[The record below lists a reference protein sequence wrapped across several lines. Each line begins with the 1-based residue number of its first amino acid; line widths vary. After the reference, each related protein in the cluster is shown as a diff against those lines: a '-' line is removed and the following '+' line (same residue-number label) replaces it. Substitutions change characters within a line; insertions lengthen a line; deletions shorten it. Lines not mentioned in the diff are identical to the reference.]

1 LEHQE
6 HEGARV
12 IPDDHMGAADEEEE
26 HRRRIRE
33 HQVIVLDN
41 NNNSNI
47 GELEIIGEE
56 EDDDD
61 GILYTEESPLDSLER
76 PSSLFEESRPRRRRA
91 SSLRDMRR
99 NEDR

>member
-1 LEHQE
+1 M
-6 HEGARV
+6 
-12 IPDDHMGAADEEEE
+12 IPDDLVGGGEEEE
-26 HRRRIRE
+26 DHRRRIRE
-33 HQVIVLDN
+33 NQVIVLDN
-41 NNNSNI
+41 NSLNI
-47 GELEIIGEE
+47 GELEIIEE
-56 EDDDD
+56 EEEEED

>member
-1 LEHQE
+1 M
-6 HEGARV
+6 
-12 IPDDHMGAADEEEE
+12 IPDDLVGGGDEEEE

-41 NNNSNI
+41 NSNI
-47 GELEIIGEE
+47 GELEIIEE
-56 EDDDD
+56 EEEEED

>member
-1 LEHQE
+1 M
-6 HEGARV
+6 
-12 IPDDHMGAADEEEE
+12 IPDDLVGGGDEEEE

-41 NNNSNI
+41 NSNI
-47 GELEIIGEE
+47 GELEIIEE
-56 EDDDD
+56 EEEEEED

>member
-1 LEHQE
+1 
-6 HEGARV
+6 V
-12 IPDDHMGAADEEEE
+12 IPDQDLPGGGAEEEE

-33 HQVIVLDN
+33 HQVIVVDN
-41 NNNSNI
+41 NSLASHNI
-47 GELEIIGEE
+47 GELEIIEE
-56 EDDDD
+56 EEEDDD
-61 GILYTEESPLDSLER
+61 GILYTEESPLESLER

>member
-1 LEHQE
+1 
-6 HEGARV
+6 
-12 IPDDHMGAADEEEE
+12 MGAADEEEE
-26 HRRRIRE
+26 EHRRRVRE

-41 NNNSNI
+41 NSLASHINI
-47 GELEIIGEE
+47 GAELEIIEEE

-76 PSSLFEESRPRRRRA
+76 PSSLFEETRPRRRRA

>member
-1 LEHQE
+1 M
-6 HEGARV
+6 
-12 IPDDHMGAADEEEE
+12 IPDDLVGGAEEEEEE

-33 HQVIVLDN
+33 NQVIVLDN
-41 NNNSNI
+41 NSLNI
-47 GELEIIGEE
+47 GAELEIIEE
-56 EDDDD
+56 EEAED

>member
-1 LEHQE
+1 M
-6 HEGARV
+6 
-12 IPDDHMGAADEEEE
+12 IPDDLVGGAEEEEEE

-33 HQVIVLDN
+33 NQVIVLDN
-41 NNNSNI
+41 NSLNI
-47 GELEIIGEE
+47 GAELEIIEEEEEE
-56 EDDDD
+56 ED
-61 GILYTEESPLDSLER
+61 GIMYTEESPLDSLER